1 MEINRRTDYR
11 SKIIEPPTTII
22 SIKKYKKSLVFQ
34 KKYISLNVKK
44 HFKKVYKDLFSNIYI
59 YVQIF
64 Q

>member
-22 SIKKYKKSLVFQ
+22 SIKNLKNKKYLDFL

-44 HFKKVYKDLFSNIYI
+44 HLKKVYKDLFSILYI
-59 YVQIF
+59 
-64 Q
+64 